1 MFTSLVGKAL
11 GILFTIEWKYKQRK
25 EVRMIHVVRDSNEFM
40 FSLIQTQVGI
50 YREIFVDMYV

>member
-11 GILFTIEWKYKQRK
+11 AILFTIEWKYKQRK
-25 EVRMIHVVRDSNEFM
+25 EVKMIHVVRDSNKFM

-50 YREIFVDMYV
+50 YREIFVDVYG